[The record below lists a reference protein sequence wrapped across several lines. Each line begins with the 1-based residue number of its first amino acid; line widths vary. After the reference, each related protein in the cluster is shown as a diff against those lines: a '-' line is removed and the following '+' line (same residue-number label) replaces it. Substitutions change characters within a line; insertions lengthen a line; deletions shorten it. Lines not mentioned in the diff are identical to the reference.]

1 MKHIKIANKKVGLKY
16 PPFLIAEAG
25 INHKGNLKRALKM
38 IEVAKKAGVDAVK
51 FQTFKA
57 DEFISNKKKN
67 YRYFSKGKWV
77 NESMYDMFKRYEL
90 SEDCW
95 YKIKKKCKDEKIIF
109 LSTPQNYS
117 DLKILLKV
125 GVPAIKVGSDDF
137 NNTPLIKKYAK
148 TKLPLIL
155 SSGMANIK
163 EIKQTLKEVHYK
175 KYPVILMLC
184 VSQYPT
190 APKDV
195 NLLRLNNLKKLF
207 PNLVLGFSD
216 HTRGPLASSI
226 AVSLGAKC
234 VEKHF
239 TLDNNDN
246 GPDHWFSENPEGLRI
261 WSNSIR
267 TAYKMLGKSVIKP
280 TKGEEDMRIIARRS
294 IVAYRNIK
302 PGIRI
307 NEKDLCFKR
316 PGNGLPPSKINE
328 IIGLRAKIFIPKDKQ
343 IRKNLLHNG

>member
-1 MKHIKIANKKVGLKY
+1 
-16 PPFLIAEAG
+16 
-25 INHKGNLKRALKM
+25 
-38 IEVAKKAGVDAVK
+38 
-51 FQTFKA
+51 
-57 DEFISNKKKN
+57 
-67 YRYFSKGKWV
+67 
-77 NESMYDMFKRYEL
+77 MFKRYEL

-155 SSGMANIK
+155 SSGMANMK

-195 NLLRLNNLKKLF
+195 NLLRLNNLCDLLMQKQSCIELIFDSVLEVLEKVLKK
-207 PNLVLGFSD
+207 
-216 HTRGPLASSI
+216 
-226 AVSLGAKC
+226 
-234 VEKHF
+234 
-239 TLDNNDN
+239 
-246 GPDHWFSENPEGLRI
+246 
-261 WSNSIR
+261 
-267 TAYKMLGKSVIKP
+267 
-280 TKGEEDMRIIARRS
+280 
-294 IVAYRNIK
+294 
-302 PGIRI
+302 
-307 NEKDLCFKR
+307 
-316 PGNGLPPSKINE
+316 
-328 IIGLRAKIFIPKDKQ
+328 
-343 IRKNLLHNG
+343 